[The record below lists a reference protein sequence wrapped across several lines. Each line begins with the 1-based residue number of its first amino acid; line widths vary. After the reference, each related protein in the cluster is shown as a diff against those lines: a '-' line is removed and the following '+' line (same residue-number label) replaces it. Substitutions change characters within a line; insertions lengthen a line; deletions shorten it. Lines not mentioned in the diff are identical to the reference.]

1 MFIKSVLHVP
11 TITKNLVSVSQIVEQ
26 GMQVR
31 FNHGGYFFE
40 KEGRLIAR
48 GRREGQMFILDSH
61 EIKTSM
67 FAKGHKVDA
76 DIELWHKRIGHIN
89 LRKLKGMQTEGVVI
103 KLPTF
108 SGQEI
113 EGVCAAYQFG
123 KQHRQLFL
131 KERNISEGLMDV
143 IHSNVWGPAQTETF
157 GGCQYYVTFIDDFSR
172 HTWVYPMR

>member
-61 EIKTSM
+61 EIKMSM
-67 FAKGHKVDA
+67 FAKGHKVDI

-113 EGVCAAYQFG
+113 EGVCAACQFG
-123 KQHRQLFL
+123 KQHR
-131 KERNISEGLMDV
+131 
-143 IHSNVWGPAQTETF
+143 
-157 GGCQYYVTFIDDFSR
+157 
-172 HTWVYPMR
+172 